1 MARAR
6 KKVFCVGLTG
16 GLASG
21 KSLVAKMFAQH
32 GAEVIDADAIARELT
47 MPGEAAVFAVRR
59 ALGSWSAT
67 AQGEMLRDEIRRRV
81 FADEK
86 LKLKLEKV
94 LHPRIRR
101 EMVRRIRACRKVY
114 ALAVVPL
121 LFETGMMTGEIE
133 RAAVVD
139 CPRKLRES
147 RARKRGWS
155 RAQIAAVMA
164 AQMPRKDRLA
174 RADDIIKNGAEGKPP
189 AARVLALHQT
199 YTQMA
204 KQ

>member
-1 MARAR
+1 MARAG

-21 KSLVAKMFAQH
+21 KSLVADMFAQH
-32 GAEVIDADAIARELT
+32 GAEVIDADEIARELT

-67 AQGEMLRDEIRRRV
+67 ARGEMLRDEIRRRV

-101 EMVRRIRACRKVY
+101 EMVRRIGACRKVY

-139 CPRKLRES
+139 CPRKLQES

-164 AQMPRKDRLA
+164 AQMARKDRLA